1 MLTSQIRDRLHT
13 WAVTNCLN
21 TTAGQTLAELAAIA
35 DLVDA
40 RDDETVLAAV
50 KRALEQQSET

>member
-13 WAVTNCLN
+13 WAMTNCLN
-21 TTAGQTLAELAAIA
+21 TTPGRALAELVAIA
-35 DLVDA
+35 DLVGA

-50 KRALEQQSET
+50 KRALEQRSEA